1 MVTVTVC
8 KASMVMMT
16 RSGKW
21 EGGDRYHNFLRE
33 IDHYVA
39 LFSPRNILNTF
50 FSLFAQ

>member
-1 MVTVTVC
+1 MVPVTVC

-21 EGGDRYHNFLRE
+21 EGGDRYHNFE

-39 LFSPRNILNTF
+39 LFSPRNILYTF
-50 FSLFAQ
+50 FSFFAQ

>member
-1 MVTVTVC
+1 MVPVTVC

-21 EGGDRYHNFLRE
+21 EGGDRHHNFSRE

-39 LFSPRNILNTF
+39 LFSPRIILLTF
-50 FSLFAQ
+50 FSFFA